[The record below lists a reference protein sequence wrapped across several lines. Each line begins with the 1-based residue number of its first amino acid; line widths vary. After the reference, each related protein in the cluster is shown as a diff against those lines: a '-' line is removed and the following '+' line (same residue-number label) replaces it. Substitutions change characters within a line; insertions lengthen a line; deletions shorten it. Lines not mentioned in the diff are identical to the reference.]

1 INKHQ
6 IRRIDSYVRLSWKT
20 QEDCWRAQQECSSGR
35 IYIGASGRINYLPS
49 NAKQIN
55 KQKESHDNQLRA
67 RRSACNGQSRD
78 SYYNI
83 DFAGNRLMQ
92 KSILG
97 NVYFLISRVIL
108 CLLKRQQI
116 II

>member
-1 INKHQ
+1 MNKHQ

-35 IYIGASGRINYLPS
+35 IYIGASGRINNLPS

-55 KQKESHDNQLRA
+55 KKESHDNQLRA

-78 SYYNI
+78 THYQ
-83 DFAGNRLMQ
+83 RL
-92 KSILG
+92 
-97 NVYFLISRVIL
+97 
-108 CLLKRQQI
+108 LLFTPMLLTAYI
-116 II
+116 IIYYVWPQN